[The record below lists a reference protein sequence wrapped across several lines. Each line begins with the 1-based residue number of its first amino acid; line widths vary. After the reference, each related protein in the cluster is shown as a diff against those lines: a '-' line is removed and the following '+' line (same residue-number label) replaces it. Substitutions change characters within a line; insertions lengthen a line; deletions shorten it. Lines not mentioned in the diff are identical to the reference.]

1 MDMIELK
8 QVKKEYASPSGGP
21 ALIVLDGIDL
31 SIDHG
36 DSLAIM
42 GPSGSGKSTLL
53 NLIGTMDQPS
63 SGEIN
68 FEGRNLNQL
77 SDEELGTFRAQQV
90 GFIFQDHRLLPQ
102 CTMLENVLL
111 PTLTLQQKSS
121 DEDLERARFLID
133 KVGLGERAG
142 HFPAEC
148 SGGECQR
155 IAVVRAL
162 INQPKLI
169 LADEP
174 TGALDEQNARGLMQ
188 YLCELIQSEN
198 CSMVMV
204 THDAG
209 MLEYT
214 KRNVQIKSGKLI

>member
-1 MDMIELK
+1 MIELK
-8 QVKKEYASPSGGP
+8 QVVKEYASPSGGP
-21 ALIVLDGIDL
+21 ALKVLDGIDL
-31 SIDHG
+31 KVERG
-36 DSLAIM
+36 ESLAVM

-53 NLIGTMDQPS
+53 NLMGTMDQPS
-63 SGEIN
+63 SGEIV
-68 FEGRNLNQL
+68 FEGKVLGQY
-77 SDEELGTFRAQQV
+77 SPAELGEFRAQQV

-111 PTLTLQQKSS
+111 PTLTLKQKSS
-121 DEDLERARFLID
+121 SEDLERARFLID
-133 KVGLGERAG
+133 KVGMGERAE

-174 TGALDEQNARGLMQ
+174 TGALDYENAQSLMQ
-188 YLCELIQSEN
+188 YLRELTQSEG

-204 THDAG
+204 THDSN
-209 MLEYT
+209 MLDYAQRSVRIQ
-214 KRNVQIKSGKLI
+214 KGQLI

>member
-1 MDMIELK
+1 MIELK
-8 QVKKEYASPSGGP
+8 QVKKEYVSPSGGP
-21 ALIVLDGIDL
+21 ALKVLNGIDL
-31 SIDHG
+31 TIAQG
-36 DSLAIM
+36 DSLAVM

-53 NLIGTMDQPS
+53 NLMGAMDQPS
-63 SGEIN
+63 SGEIF
-68 FEGRNLNQL
+68 FEGRQL
-77 SDEELGTFRAQQV
+77 SLLSDRELGEFRAQQV
-90 GFIFQDHRLLPQ
+90 GFVFQDHRLLPQ

-121 DEDLERARFLID
+121 DSDLERARFLIE
-133 KVGLGERAG
+133 KVGLSERAA

-155 IAVVRAL
+155 IAIARAL

-174 TGALDEQNARGLMQ
+174 TGALDYDNAQSLMK
-188 YLCELIQSEN
+188 YLCELTQSET
-198 CSMVMV
+198 CAMVMV
-204 THDAG
+204 THDPG

-214 KRNVQIKSGKLI
+214 KKSVQIRSGRLI